1 MHTDLSFSVVSGVH
15 MDLLKSTHGPFSGE
29 MQEQVKGEL
38 LLC

>member
-15 MDLLKSTHGPFSGE
+15 MDLLKSTHGPVSGE